1 MRLRG
6 WHFLQ
11 DVSGLEHISHWDEL
25 LYFGAEMEDV
35 LLDLPDEFQT
45 LVLGLF
51 IRANSHAATAGHAV
65 YAFTTIRLNK
75 RLIDHLGKIRS
86 FEAQGKAIFH
96 HANLLAPFSNNED
109 AIFYYHKLAH
119 ISFNEDATFYYQKL
133 RDLGAEMGCFTMEC
147 MACRGLGE
155 QALLQGRQ
163 KDGFDLLRNAVVA
176 SSLLLPEDDQHGHE
190 VTSLQALTTALFGFN
205 EIDEAETLVLRMVL
219 LEKGRQYDECERV
232 QIVNILYMIR
242 LHEARDRPKEAADEL
257 RILVNLLYRH
267 RVELRKRYDQL
278 RPILLD
284 AKKYLKIL
292 HPETG
297 DKKLIASLQRATLQC
312 GRPE

>member
-6 WHFLQ
+6 WHFIQ
-11 DVSGLEHISHWDEL
+11 DVSGLEHISYWREL
-25 LYFGAEMEDV
+25 LHFGEEMEDV
-35 LLDLPDEFQT
+35 LLDLPDEIQT
-45 LVLGLF
+45 LALELF
-51 IRANSHAATAGHAV
+51 IRANCHACTTLGNAV
-65 YAFTTIRLNK
+65 YATTAIRLNK
-75 RLIDHLGKIRS
+75 CLIDHLGKIRS
-86 FEAQGKAIFH
+86 FEAQGKTIFH
-96 HANLLAPFSNNED
+96 HANLLAHFSN
-109 AIFYYHKLAH
+109 
-119 ISFNEDATFYYQKL
+119 NEDATFYYQKL

-147 MACRGLGE
+147 MACRGLGG

-176 SSLLLPEDDQHGHE
+176 SSLLLPEDDQSGHE
-190 VTSLQALTTALFGFN
+190 VTSLQALTTALFDFN